1 MSTITFDAAVAAGR
15 RAWEKSETSAWKLGE
30 IANRCDPKYG
40 ADTIGKLA
48 AEIDPSGQLTK
59 GTLQNYRTAVRKYEP
74 GQRTTGNPITIYSI
88 FSAQT
93 DRMELLKSKVWT
105 VTAARELVASR
116 KPAPA
121 PAQAPAP
128 ATLSDAEKRA
138 RLVAEVMRLRG
149 ALAEAEA
156 AVVKFD
162 LDHKPA
168 PAEDPILAAAQ
179 AQLNTVTPAPARPRA
194 ARGTSQRARNGARRA
209 EVTEHIA
216 TRVYLPPCEVCGK
229 KHIEGT
235 PIAAR
240 HAEAAANAKAAA

>member
-74 GQRTTGNPITIYSI
+74 SERTTGNPITVYSI
-88 FSAQT
+88 FASQPN
-93 DRMELLKSKVWT
+93 RMELLKSKVWT

-179 AQLNTVTPAPARPRA
+179 AQLDTVTPAPAKTRA